1 MSAFWFVVWY
11 VFSLPLVF
19 ALGFPSLL
27 IAHRLRHGPI
37 LVPPIVG
44 TVAGVVFAVVTY
56 SQGMNKQGLILFSF
70 CGLATATVAALLYFK
85 LLDNGSDVSSL

>member
-1 MSAFWFVVWY
+1 MSAFWFVGWY